1 MIREIMVGI
10 ALVLILLCANV
21 IYQHIHCGT
30 PVRRA
35 APLQIIPC
43 EPADKLAAEMAEL
56 TRRARENPAQ

>member
-1 MIREIMVGI
+1 MIREIMLGI
-10 ALVLILLCANV
+10 ALLLLLICANV
-21 IYQHIHCGT
+21 VWQNIHCGT
-30 PVRRA
+30 PVCRA